1 MSAWSY
7 LAARASRWMSPR
19 SSNPSR
25 RSSEAKAAENPTS
38 LRRASRTS
46 IKRGRPRNDSNGPS
60 ARNLGPRADD
70 MDLGAWRRRIREY
83 DEITNVGPIVR
94 RYFVIGAFDGALTV
108 LGIIIGAVG
117 AGATQAHKPLILSA
131 AVGAAVALAV
141 SSAVGAYEAERVEK
155 KLDITTIE
163 RALLARLSEEHK
175 EAFQFAAIVSAAVH
189 GAAPLLAA
197 LLPLIPFFFLEVGSA
212 TIAAIVVALVLLF
225 VIGAYLGN
233 LVRERVVVTGL
244 RFAAAGLA
252 TAVVLW
258 LMGSRPI

>member
-25 RSSEAKAAENPTS
+25 RSSEAKAAGNPIS
-38 LRRASRTS
+38 PRRASRIS

-83 DEITNVGPIVR
+83 DEITNVGPIIR

-108 LGIIIGAVG
+108 LGI
-117 AGATQAHKPLILSA
+117 
-131 AVGAAVALAV
+131 
-141 SSAVGAYEAERVEK
+141 
-155 KLDITTIE
+155 
-163 RALLARLSEEHK
+163 
-175 EAFQFAAIVSAAVH
+175 
-189 GAAPLLAA
+189 
-197 LLPLIPFFFLEVGSA
+197 
-212 TIAAIVVALVLLF
+212 

-233 LVRERVVVTGL
+233 LVRERVIVTGL
-244 RFAAAGLA
+244 RFVAAGLG
-252 TAVVLW
+252 TAVLLW
-258 LMGSRPI
+258 FMGARPI

>member
-25 RSSEAKAAENPTS
+25 RSSEAKAAENPIS

-83 DEITNVGPIVR
+83 DEITNVGPIIR

-108 LGIIIGAVG
+108 L
-117 AGATQAHKPLILSA
+117 PS
-131 AVGAAVALAV
+131 
-141 SSAVGAYEAERVEK
+141 
-155 KLDITTIE
+155 
-163 RALLARLSEEHK
+163 
-175 EAFQFAAIVSAAVH
+175 
-189 GAAPLLAA
+189 
-197 LLPLIPFFFLEVGSA
+197 IPFAFFGFRDSP
-212 TIAAIVVALVLLF
+212 IAAIVITFVLLF

-233 LVRERVVVTGL
+233 LVRERVIVTGL
-244 RFAAAGLA
+244 RSVAAGLG
-252 TAVVLW
+252 TAVLLW
-258 LMGSRPI
+258 LMGAHPI